1 MSERSVLQPMLVG
14 IIAALVGFTS
24 TFPVVLRGLT
34 AVGANEAQAAS
45 GLMAVTIAMGI
56 GGILMSFWLRQP
68 VSAAWS
74 TPGAALMAS
83 TGSIVGGWPGAVG
96 AFLIAAGMLVL
107 AGLVKPLGRAV
118 GLIPTTLASAMLA
131 GVIFGL
137 CLAPVRAFVEAPAA
151 TAVIFVVWLAALRW
165 RRLYATPLA
174 AVAAALVIA
183 WRGASVDLSQIAP
196 APIWVSPAFSLAA
209 FVGLALPLF
218 IVTMASQNLPGI
230 AVLKTHGFTPPAYV
244 TVGLTGAIG
253 ALAAPFGSPA
263 IGVSAI
269 TAGMCASPDAA
280 ANPNR
285 RWIASATCGAMYV
298 ALGAMAGA
306 ATKLAATAPVL
317 VQAVA
322 GLALLGTLGAS
333 LAQAVSR
340 PEERDA
346 ALVTFLVAASGAS
359 FYGIGGAFWGLVA
372 GGAVLIVTRVG
383 VWPRRP
389 APTA

>member
-1 MSERSVLQPMLVG
+1 
-14 IIAALVGFTS
+14 
-24 TFPVVLRGLT
+24 
-34 AVGANEAQAAS
+34 
-45 GLMAVTIAMGI
+45 
-56 GGILMSFWLRQP
+56 
-68 VSAAWS
+68 
-74 TPGAALMAS
+74 
-83 TGSIVGGWPGAVG
+83 
-96 AFLIAAGMLVL
+96 
-107 AGLVKPLGRAV
+107 
-118 GLIPTTLASAMLA
+118 MLA